1 MQQWFVYPV
10 QDGFELVIDSVS
22 DAVLEDALAEVV
34 AQYTDFN
41 LAGESILDNAWVL
54 YFVPAPV
61 DVIPAPREMSADE
74 RRARAAHP
82 AGKGRR
88 IPGQDDAF

>member
-22 DAVLEDALAEVV
+22 DEVLEDALAQVV
-34 AQYTDFN
+34 AEYTDYN
-41 LAGESILDNAWVL
+41 LAAESILENAWVL

-61 DVIPAPREMSADE
+61 DVIPAPREMSAAE
-74 RRARAAHP
+74 RKSRAAHP
-82 AGKGRR
+82 AGKGRKAK
-88 IPGQDDAF
+88 DAR